1 MRRLKVGTFK
11 VESTGFRLGERFV
24 KIIFDNALQRNVDEI
39 YVTLYTDREE
49 LSALAALL
57 KRWGFTEYGV
67 KIGNGKEEQVL
78 VKG

>member
-1 MRRLKVGTFK
+1 MSVLLKLF
-11 VESTGFRLGERFV
+11 
-24 KIIFDNALQRNVDEI
+24 FDNALQRNVDEI

-67 KIGNGKEEQVL
+67 KIGNGKEEQVFS
-78 VKG
+78 KKDERF